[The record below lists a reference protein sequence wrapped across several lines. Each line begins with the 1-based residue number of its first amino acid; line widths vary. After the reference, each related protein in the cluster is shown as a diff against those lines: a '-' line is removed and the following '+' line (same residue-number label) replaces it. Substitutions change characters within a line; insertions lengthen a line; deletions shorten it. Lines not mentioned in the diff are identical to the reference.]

1 MLLPRFNY
9 HEPQSLA
16 EALEIMAAF
25 GPQAR
30 ALAGGTDL
38 LVNLKVGRDQAR
50 EVVSLHR
57 LGGWDNLGRAK
68 EGLKIGPLVTAAR
81 LAAEKDL
88 GPAGVIGLAAGRLG
102 SPLIRNRATVG
113 GNLVS
118 ARPAADLAPP
128 LMALGAEVVLES
140 KSGQRT
146 LPLEGFF
153 TAPGQTQRQ
162 PEELL
167 TAIQVPALEGRGGGG
182 YQKLGTRKALEI
194 AIVNVAA
201 FLVLNEKGFIS
212 RARIFMGAVGPTPI
226 RAKMAE
232 MLLEGE
238 RPKGPND
245 PIFHGAGLA
254 AVNDSCAIDDHRG
267 SAAYRCQMV
276 EVLTKRALAEAY
288 SRAVGREP

>member
-9 HEPQSLA
+9 HQPESLE
-16 EALEIMAAF
+16 EALEIMAEF

-38 LVNLKVGRDQAR
+38 LVNLKAGRDEAQ

-57 LGGWDNLGRAK
+57 LVEWDDLSRTE
-68 EGLKIGPLVTAAR
+68 EGLRIGPLVTAAR
-81 LAAEKDL
+81 LEAEEGL
-88 GPAGVIGLAAGRLG
+88 GPAGVVGSAAGRLG

-113 GNLVS
+113 GNLIS

-128 LMALGAEVVLES
+128 LMALGALAVLES
-140 KSGQRT
+140 SSGQRT
-146 LPLEGFF
+146 LPLEDFF
-153 TAPGQTQRQ
+153 TAPGQTRKK

-167 TAIQVPALEGRGGGG
+167 TAIIVPPLKGPAGGG

-201 FLVLNEKGFIS
+201 VIRLNEQGFIKE
-212 RARIFMGAVGPTPI
+212 ARIFLGAVGPTPL

-238 RPKGPND
+238 KPKGPND
-245 PIFHGAGLA
+245 PVFHGAGLA

-267 SAAYRCQMV
+267 SADYRCQMV
-276 EVLTKRALAEAY
+276 EVLTKRALAEAF
-288 SRAVGREP
+288 SRAVEK

>member
-9 HEPQSLA
+9 HQPQSLDQ
-16 EALEIMAAF
+16 ALEIMAAH
-25 GPQAR
+25 GPEAR

-38 LVNLKVGRDQAR
+38 LLNLKVGRDRAG

-57 LGGWDNLGRAK
+57 LEGWDVLIRSR
-68 EGLKIGPLVTAAR
+68 EDLRIGPLVTAAR
-81 LAAEKDL
+81 LAAELDS
-88 GPAGVIGLAAGRLG
+88 GPAEVIGQAAGMLG

-128 LMALGAEVVLES
+128 LMALGAQAVLES

-146 LPLEGFF
+146 LPLAEFF
-153 TAPGQTQRQ
+153 TGPGQTEKR

-167 TAIQVPALEGRGGGG
+167 TAIVVPNPDGRVGGG

-194 AIVNVAA
+194 SIVNVAA
-201 FLVLNEKGFIS
+201 VIRLDGQGFIKE
-212 RARIFMGAVGPTPI
+212 ARIFLGAVGPTPL

-232 MLLEGE
+232 ILLEGE
-238 RPKGPND
+238 KPKGPND
-245 PIFHGAGLA
+245 PVFHGAGLA
-254 AVNDSCAIDDHRG
+254 AVNDSCAIDDQRG
-267 SAAYRCQMV
+267 SADYRCQMV
-276 EVLTKRALAEAY
+276 EVLTKRALAEAF
-288 SRAVGREP
+288 SRALEN